1 MKKIFLFLFS
11 LFVFSV
17 NAQNIPDLNKLKNNI
32 NTIND
37 FELKEYWEQAKRE
50 GYSLEQLKTLAR
62 AQGVSESEI
71 AVFEKRVQDFENAQK
86 KSDDNTKVDN
96 TLSSMFGIIPGA
108 QKGNK
113 TSDNNTAK
121 LPIFGMSFF
130 ESQSDITSLSNTP
143 QLNIAT
149 PGSYQLGPGD
159 QIQISV
165 WGASENSY
173 QTTINAGGFIKLDRM
188 PPIYL
193 SGLTISQ
200 AKNPIKKALSQIYSG
215 INDQGDSFKKVF
227 FDLNLLKSRSIVINL
242 VGALKNPG
250 SYTLP
255 NAISPLNAI
264 FAAGGPTENGSFRN
278 IKIYRNNKHYRSIDL
293 YEYFV
298 KGVSKNIN
306 LMDQDVIIVPR
317 YENRVFVNGEFK
329 ETGIFELKKNESVQD
344 IILYT
349 GGFAPFGFKDKLF
362 VESVNGINKEAKA
375 IDKEFFSSTLLKDG
389 DIIKANTISD
399 NFTNKVLI
407 QGAVNLP
414 GNFSISNNPNLKRLI
429 DNAKGLKDDALMER
443 ALVFRERDGDE
454 QLALPVNL
462 NDVLSSSVDFLL
474 KANDRVKVFSRKMIL
489 EKRKVE
495 IVGEVNNQGYYDFFE
510 GMTVLDLILMAEGV
524 KNSGSFI
531 SIDLYRQTFNTDGNP
546 FKSIDVQLSS
556 EYSTYDLKENPVLN
570 PNDIIIV
577 RFKEGW
583 IKPEFAEIQGL
594 VRFPGFYSIYNNKY
608 SLYDLLKDSGGILP
622 NGSRSGLKI
631 KRLNTSK
638 EEISEALVNFN
649 SDSTDIE
656 IKKQKDYIEFGVN
669 VEQLLNEGGENSK
682 SNVILKN
689 GDIVVVPKMD
699 NTIEVLGE
707 VERPTVINFQKG
719 LSTSE
724 AINQAGGF
732 TELAKKRGVF
742 VVYQNGTISSN
753 KKILIFNSLP
763 RLMPGAKIIVPKK
776 LPSQNKTSLAE
787 IVGLTSTLATL
798 AVLVQ
803 SL

>member
-1 MKKIFLFLFS
+1 
-11 LFVFSV
+11 
-17 NAQNIPDLNKLKNNI
+17 
-32 NTIND
+32 
-37 FELKEYWEQAKRE
+37 
-50 GYSLEQLKTLAR
+50 
-62 AQGVSESEI
+62 
-71 AVFEKRVQDFENAQK
+71 
-86 KSDDNTKVDN
+86 
-96 TLSSMFGIIPGA
+96 
-108 QKGNK
+108 
-113 TSDNNTAK
+113 
-121 LPIFGMSFF
+121 
-130 ESQSDITSLSNTP
+130 
-143 QLNIAT
+143 
-149 PGSYQLGPGD
+149 
-159 QIQISV
+159 
-165 WGASENSY
+165 
-173 QTTINAGGFIKLDRM
+173 
-188 PPIYL
+188 
-193 SGLTISQ
+193 
-200 AKNPIKKALSQIYSG
+200 
-215 INDQGDSFKKVF
+215 
-227 FDLNLLKSRSIVINL
+227 
-242 VGALKNPG
+242 
-250 SYTLP
+250 
-255 NAISPLNAI
+255 
-264 FAAGGPTENGSFRN
+264 
-278 IKIYRNNKHYRSIDL
+278 
-293 YEYFV
+293 
-298 KGVSKNIN
+298 
-306 LMDQDVIIVPR
+306 
-317 YENRVFVNGEFK
+317 
-329 ETGIFELKKNESVQD
+329 
-344 IILYT
+344 
-349 GGFAPFGFKDKLF
+349 
-362 VESVNGINKEAKA
+362 
-375 IDKEFFSSTLLKDG
+375 
-389 DIIKANTISD
+389 
-399 NFTNKVLI
+399 
-407 QGAVNLP
+407 
-414 GNFSISNNPNLKRLI
+414 
-429 DNAKGLKDDALMER
+429 MER
-443 ALVFRERDGDE
+443 AVVFRERDGDE

-776 LPSQNKTSLAE
+776 LQSQNKTSLAE